1 MVEEE
6 SLEWL
11 NRPREV
17 LIRGVPNGK
26 ICPPGM
32 DYCWQCGHIAL
43 YEEFVNNN
51 QCPNPECPNPKVWN
65 D

>member
-1 MVEEE
+1 M
-6 SLEWL
+6 
-11 NRPREV
+11 
-17 LIRGVPNGK
+17 PNGK